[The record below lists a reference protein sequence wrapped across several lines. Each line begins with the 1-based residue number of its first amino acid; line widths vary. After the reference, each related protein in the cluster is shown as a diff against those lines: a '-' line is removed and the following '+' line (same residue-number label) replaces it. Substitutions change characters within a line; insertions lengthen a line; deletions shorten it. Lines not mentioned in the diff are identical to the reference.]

1 MHLESIEALKHPTE
15 MGTEGKL
22 RDKFED
28 RIHDAALQET
38 GLWTRVQCACRVRP
52 LPARARKRIARRPLC
67 CRGRSGTVRHWCPLL
82 CPCAGAP
89 AIYTQR
95 VLRALASLVSG
106 REMTSDAE
114 LLDGVAMVRV
124 PAVRAEARSGAPSSS
139 GAWHS
144 SEIRGRS
151 ADPRVCC
158 TGNGAHGRVR
168 FRHHHVGRQGG
179 E

>member
-1 MHLESIEALKHPTE
+1 MCVAGPPSPGACAQTHRCRCLCS
-15 MGTEGKL
+15 
-22 RDKFED
+22 
-28 RIHDAALQET
+28 DAASAKYCGYVPVS
-38 GLWTRVQCACRVRP
+38 GL
-52 LPARARKRIARRPLC
+52 LC
-67 CRGRSGTVRHWCPLL
+67 CRGRSGNVRHWCPVM

-114 LLDGVAMVRV
+114 LLDSVAMVRV

>member
-1 MHLESIEALKHPTE
+1 VRFS
-15 MGTEGKL
+15 
-22 RDKFED
+22 
-28 RIHDAALQET
+28 
-38 GLWTRVQCACRVRP
+38 ACRGRCAHR
-52 LPARARKRIARRPLC
+52 LCRSTARQARC
-67 CRGRSGTVRHWCPLL
+67 CRWRSRLSAAPGRHRTWPSRAAPRGRSGNVRHWCPVM

-151 ADPRVCC
+151 ADPRVRC